1 MAKARRPAPV
11 LIGSEAVTALRV
23 DLPDAPARQRRAL
36 LTFAVEERL
45 ATPIEALVVLPGPL
59 AGAPK
64 AEAMALV
71 IDRATLA
78 AAEATAPEGAA
89 ILPDFLAIPRPD
101 AAADGPGWA
110 VWRDGAR
117 CVVRVS
123 DGTGFAVAT
132 EMLALV
138 WRRGG
143 QPPLTSLGAALPSGL
158 PATDLSQTPPP
169 PASADLA
176 FSFSNRARGEAAQA
190 LRRRSVVAAG
200 IVALGL
206 ILQLGLAAA
215 DAVALSRIAQ
225 AERRAAETALEQ
237 VLPGAVI
244 PADPAPIL
252 ARLAPSVARPER
264 GDLLPLLSEVSETL
278 NAADET
284 ASFRRMSW
292 GKADGALIVQVQA
305 PGLEDLQRVQRVLQ
319 AGGFGVTSGAA
330 NAGDGMAEVE
340 MRIQREAAK

>member
-1 MAKARRPAPV
+1 MSPPET
-11 LIGSEAVTALRV
+11 SEAR
-23 DLPDAPARQRRAL
+23 
-36 LTFAVEERL
+36 
-45 ATPIEALVVLPGPL
+45 

-190 LRRRSVVAAG
+190 LRRRSVVAGTEPDRAG
-200 IVALGL
+200 RTAGRRNRA
-206 ILQLGLAAA
+206 GAGSSRRRHPGRSGTDPRTARSERRPARARRPAAA
-215 DAVALSRIAQ
+215 FVGGVRDL
-225 AERRAAETALEQ
+225 
-237 VLPGAVI
+237 
-244 PADPAPIL
+244 
-252 ARLAPSVARPER
+252 ER
-264 GDLLPLLSEVSETL
+264 G
-278 NAADET
+278 
-284 ASFRRMSW
+284 
-292 GKADGALIVQVQA
+292 G
-305 PGLEDLQRVQRVLQ
+305 
-319 AGGFGVTSGAA
+319 
-330 NAGDGMAEVE
+330 
-340 MRIQREAAK
+340 